1 MYIYIYICMYINITY
16 IYVCIGIQ
24 NYQNQYVFPPPS
36 YHHSGFVATNA
47 LGHSIAVAA
56 LILSCFCEI

>member
-1 MYIYIYICMYINITY
+1 MYINITY

-24 NYQNQYVFPPPS
+24 NYQNQYVFLPPS

-56 LILSCFCEI
+56 FILSCFCEI